1 MNPSTDDILRA
12 IEATPAETVYVLP
25 NNKNII
31 MAAEQAIPISTRKVI
46 VIHTRTIP
54 QGITAM
60 LSYDPETDD
69 EANAIEMQN
78 ATERVATG
86 QITFAARDSD
96 FDGHKIKQGELLC
109 MVGGKI
115 AFTDTEL
122 DRSVMRLL
130 KQMIKRDS
138 AFLTVI
144 YGEDVTDEQAA
155 ALEEEIRNK
164 YGAKTEIT
172 FIKIQSERLNCE
184 LVRLL

>member
-1 MNPSTDDILRA
+1 
-12 IEATPAETVYVLP
+12 
-25 NNKNII
+25 
-31 MAAEQAIPISTRKVI
+31 
-46 VIHTRTIP
+46 
-54 QGITAM
+54 
-60 LSYDPETDD
+60 
-69 EANAIEMQN
+69 MQK

-109 MVGGKI
+109 MIGGKI

-138 AFLTVI
+138 AFLTVM

-172 FIKIQSERLNCE
+172 FIKGGQPVYYYIISVE
-184 LVRLL
+184 

>member
-1 MNPSTDDILRA
+1 M
-12 IEATPAETVYVLP
+12 LP

-96 FDGHKIKQGELLC
+96 F
-109 MVGGKI
+109 
-115 AFTDTEL
+115 
-122 DRSVMRLL
+122 
-130 KQMIKRDS
+130 
-138 AFLTVI
+138 
-144 YGEDVTDEQAA
+144 
-155 ALEEEIRNK
+155 
-164 YGAKTEIT
+164 
-172 FIKIQSERLNCE
+172 
-184 LVRLL
+184 